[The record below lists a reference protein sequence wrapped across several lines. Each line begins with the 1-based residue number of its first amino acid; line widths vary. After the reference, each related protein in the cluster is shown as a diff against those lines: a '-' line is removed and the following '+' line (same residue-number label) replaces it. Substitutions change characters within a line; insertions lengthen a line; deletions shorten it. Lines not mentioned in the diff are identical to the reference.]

1 MGELLSRDP
10 VPSFPFEDA
19 QPSRASHLALPPGLR
34 TSTVHA
40 GKARARDA
48 CGPWQVQQNRTQ
60 ELVSKEALSRD
71 GSSPL
76 SLSVP
81 VARSWPLPQEWPSCS
96 DPGEAGSALCLCPAQ
111 DPDCGASGLVWK
123 GPTWRP
129 GTQCMS
135 GGPCPMSQVGS
146 HLSLPLDRALG
157 LPPANHR
164 ISESRAQPCRPS
176 PCQHRAQPGPRWCG
190 MPGCSL
196 AAAVIRHEACGGCG
210 WQGVVGMPP
219 GSQARPPR
227 GGGHEGRPW
236 PFWLEHCTGVCAP
249 TLSAWHTGL
258 SRHVCPKL
266 SPVGWGR
273 ELHRPPSLWGA

>member
-1 MGELLSRDP
+1 MPVALGRYNRTGLRSWSPRKLSLEMDLLLSASLCLWPGAGHCPRSGP
-10 VPSFPFEDA
+10 PA
-19 QPSRASHLALPPGLR
+19 QILGRLGQLCASVQPKTPTVGPLAWCGRGPPGGLEP
-34 TSTVHA
+34 SACLGGHA
-40 GKARARDA
+40 
-48 CGPWQVQQNRTQ
+48 
-60 ELVSKEALSRD
+60 
-71 GSSPL
+71 
-76 SLSVP
+76 
-81 VARSWPLPQEWPSCS
+81 
-96 DPGEAGSALCLCPAQ
+96 
-111 DPDCGASGLVWK
+111 
-123 GPTWRP
+123 
-129 GTQCMS
+129 
-135 GGPCPMSQVGS
+135 PCPQVGS